1 MRRLVWVGVGVAVTI
16 VVYRKGRKVVQRY
29 LPSSVAERAEQ
40 AARDAGER
48 ASGWL
53 ADFRE
58 TFGEARARRE
68 IELTD
73 ALLARGQQH
82 PDVTRAQRAAETRA
96 TQARATGARR
106 GTPAGGPTG
115 VVDDVDPDESE
126 LGYSF

>member
-16 VVYRKGRKVVQRY
+16 VVYRKGRAIVQQY
-29 LPSSVAERAEQ
+29 LPSSVAERAER
-40 AARDAGER
+40 AAHDAGER

-68 IELTD
+68 VELTD

-82 PDVTRAQRAAETRA
+82 PDVTRAERAA
-96 TQARATGARR
+96 QGRATGARR
-106 GTPAGGPTG
+106 DSPAGGPSG
-115 VVDDVDPDESE
+115 VVDDVDTDESE